1 MNWGVVCLSICN
13 GGGGVERVS
22 KGVCL
27 AVCSSVNKLMSVGCL
42 CIWGMGICGYECIF
56 ELCVSLPNVTLCL
69 WSVLEH
75 VPG

>member
-1 MNWGVVCLSICN
+1 
-13 GGGGVERVS
+13 
-22 KGVCL
+22 
-27 AVCSSVNKLMSVGCL
+27 MSVGCL